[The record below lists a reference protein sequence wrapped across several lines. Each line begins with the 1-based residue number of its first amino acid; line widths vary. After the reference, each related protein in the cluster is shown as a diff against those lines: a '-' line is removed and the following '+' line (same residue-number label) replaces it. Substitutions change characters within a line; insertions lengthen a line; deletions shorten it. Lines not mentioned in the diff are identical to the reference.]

1 MENNENNENIINNPV
16 EVKSEVVEPV
26 VENKI
31 EPKIEE
37 KAEAKVET
45 KVKTDA
51 FTNTDGKGI
60 NPFAIA
66 SVFFAIIGIFAYGF
80 AFGLAAVVA
89 GIKGLM
95 VKDKNPV
102 FKIVAL
108 IGLVA
113 GGTEVIVVSYNLITS
128 YNAALNN
135 PYIW

>member
-16 EVKSEVVEPV
+16 EIKSEVVEPV
-26 VENKI
+26 VNNKV
-31 EPKIEE
+31 EE
-37 KAEAKVET
+37 KVEPKVET
-45 KVKTDA
+45 KVK
-51 FTNTDGKGI
+51 NTVDVDGKGV

-89 GIKGLM
+89 GIKGLIE
-95 VKDKNPV
+95 KEKNPV

-113 GGTEVIVVSYNLITS
+113 GAAEVIVVSYNLITS